1 MAVTLTTETITGAS
15 GETETIVV
23 ARELYTSGTSEN
35 DLEVSIAVD
44 NTAYLDRIATALET
58 IATNSTTIANEITT
72 IDDNVSTIANEI
84 TTIDDHIERLK
95 TLGDQP
101 DGPGIRT
108 VQPFGLLGT
117 AILYH
122 LYVNQGQIL
131 EEEAS
136 EQVKTNSLNKY
147 QEVINDLI
155 ANFDPNQGGF

>member
-1 MAVTLTTETITGAS
+1 MSYTITIDTQTLAS
-15 GETETIVV
+15 GETENVV
-23 ARELYTSGTSEN
+23 VLTNTTGGASEETS
-35 DLEVSIAVD
+35 VAVD
-44 NTAYLDRIATALET
+44 YTDYYSRIATALET
-58 IATNSTTIANEITT
+58 IATNSTTIA
-72 IDDNVSTIANEI
+72 DNVTTIANEI

-131 EEEAS
+131 EDGEAS
-136 EQVKTNSLNKY
+136 EQVKTDSLNKY